1 MKNLF
6 SSFLIKF
13 IWLTIILFVLRCG
26 LSWKEIMENI
36 SFYNLYGF
44 AGEAIGLAAIVMTVY
59 ERWLWRFMPF
69 ESVPVL
75 AKAYTGTLKSSCDN
89 IERKATLKVSQ
100 TLLSIHVTL
109 ISNESK
115 SQSLSASIDEI
126 HGEKQLTY
134 CYLNTPKSKVRHR
147 SEIHYGT
154 AMLCVENP
162 KRLTGQYY
170 TNRKTIGDMFFTA
183 KK

>member
-1 MKNLF
+1 MKNQF
-6 SSFLIKF
+6 SSFMNKS
-13 IWLTIILFVLRCG
+13 IWVTIILFVLRCG
-26 LSWKEIMENI
+26 FSWEEIIENI

-44 AGEAIGLAAIVMTVY
+44 AGEAIGLAAVVMTAY

-75 AKAYTGTLKSSCDN
+75 AKVYTGTLKSSYDN
-89 IERKATLKVSQ
+89 IERNATLKVSQ

-115 SQSLSASIDEI
+115 SHSLSASIDEI

-134 CYLNTPKSKVRHR
+134 CYLNTPKSKVRYR

-154 AMLCVENP
+154 AMLSVENP
-162 KRLTGQYY
+162 KRLAGRYY
-170 TNRKTIGDMFFTA
+170 TDRKTIGDMVFTA